1 MDLISKI
8 VEDAT
13 MEALDQVKFLMKLE
27 LSNNARAMA
36 IASINMKLAKDI
48 QEQYHARHNTN
59 LSHSGDIVKE
69 TSAKK
74 VEELMEQFI
83 KSNEHWTVDQLNS
96 LNELW
101 TYICQASA
109 ESNYPIRIKGSI

>member
-1 MDLISKI
+1 MDLKTQQ
-8 VEDAT
+8 VEQLVC
-13 MEALDQVKFLMKLE
+13 ESLEQIRFLSKLE
-27 LSNNARAMA
+27 LSTSAKALGLS
-36 IASINMKLAKDI
+36 SINIKLAEDI
-48 QEQYHARHNTN
+48 KVVYNSRHESN